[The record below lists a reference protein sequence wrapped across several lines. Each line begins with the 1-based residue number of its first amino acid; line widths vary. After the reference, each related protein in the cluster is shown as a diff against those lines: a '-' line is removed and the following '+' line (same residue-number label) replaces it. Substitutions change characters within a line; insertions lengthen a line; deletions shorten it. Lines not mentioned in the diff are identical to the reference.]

1 MPLFRTIR
9 ALFLERTVT
18 LRVSCL
24 CTVETVQC
32 SHRHLRCFLVH
43 ESSVSS
49 APNRQ
54 QRVFY
59 ELDLQTEKKNSLQDE
74 FFETCVD
81 EIFSS
86 TTTSFDWKTGKR
98 LRADFHTKT
107 GIRSQTSRMDLKTGH
122 LTAASQQHLNIQMVT
137 SDNVSAAGS
146 SLSEGPRAV
155 GQALGS
161 CTATPLWYRA

>member
-1 MPLFRTIR
+1 MPLFRTIW
-9 ALFLERTVT
+9 ALFLKRTVT

-59 ELDLQTEKKNSLQDE
+59 ELDLQTEKNNSPKDE
-74 FFETCVD
+74 FFETLND
-81 EIFSS
+81 EIFPSPIFFADVVRLE
-86 TTTSFDWKTGKR
+86 TRKATSGGFSHQDRDSKPDFQNGLEDWPS
-98 LRADFHTKT
+98 D
-107 GIRSQTSRMDLKTGH
+107 SR
-122 LTAASQQHLNIQMVT
+122 Q
-137 SDNVSAAGS
+137 SAAPQHS
-146 SLSEGPRAV
+146 D
-155 GQALGS
+155 GQLRQCLGG
-161 CTATPLWYRA
+161 RFVII